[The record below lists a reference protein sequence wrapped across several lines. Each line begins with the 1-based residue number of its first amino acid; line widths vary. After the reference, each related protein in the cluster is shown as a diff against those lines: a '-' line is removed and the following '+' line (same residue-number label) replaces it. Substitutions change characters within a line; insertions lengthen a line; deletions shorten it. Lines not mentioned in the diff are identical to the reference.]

1 MTWCVVSFITV
12 IEVLNDEQTEFPVQ
26 EDFYL
31 FEFQSDGE
39 LEEKIEKQI
48 NIINAAGVDGVR
60 YYGKNAKEY
69 FLGVRKIKTIFNE
82 PPLDMDEDPPADGTE
97 LTHSYMTVKSLKDAR
112 RLAEGKAVYVHY
124 IDDDPLNE

>member
-1 MTWCVVSFITV
+1 MM
-12 IEVLNDEQTEFPVQ
+12 NKQNPVQ